1 MRRIGSG
8 SPPLH
13 RFRVGLEFA
22 LKGYR
27 DLDGM
32 VERHAALAAEL
43 ARRIGL
49 PEAVQEALAAS
60 YEHVGRQG
68 LAREAGWEPTSRS
81 RPGSS
86 QFAEFMEVAHR
97 VGGVDAATALA
108 RSRSGTQFDP
118 EVVAVFCAGAAEIL
132 RDLDTTSTWAMV
144 VDSEPALGVHLS
156 DDQFDQALDAIAAF
170 VDLKSPY
177 FLGHSR
183 RSPSSSPRQGPRS
196 GLDAA
201 DLRTLRRAG
210 LAHGFGRLGISNS
223 IWDKPGPLGAGERE
237 RVRMHPYLNERMLQQ
252 SPALAPLARDHGP
265 VPRAPRR
272 ERVPPAAD
280 GWGDLERGA
289 RARRRRR
296 LSSDARAA
304 AAPPERD
311 ADTAAAELR
320 REVGAGRL
328 DGDAVD
334 AVLEAAGQPVGQRRD
349 RPAGLTAREVEVLRL
364 VSRGLS
370 SKEIAGRLVISPKT
384 ARNHIEHIYTK
395 IGASSRVNASL
406 FAIQHGLLPVDAFE
420 S

>member
-49 PEAVQEALAAS
+49 PEAVQQALAAS
-60 YEHVGRQG
+60 YEMWDGKG
-68 LAREAGWEPTSRS
+68 WPGKLGGTDIPIAARV
-81 RPGSS
+81 S

-118 EVVAVFCAGAAEIL
+118 EVVAAFCTGAVEIL
-132 RDLDTTSTWAMV
+132 GELDTTSTWAMV

-183 RSPSSSPRQGPRS
+183 AVAELVAAAGATM

-210 LAHGFGRLGISNS
+210 FAHGLGRLGISNS

-252 SPALAPLARDHGP
+252 SPALAPLAAIT
-265 VPRAPRR
+265 VQFR
-272 ERVPPAAD
+272 ERLDGSGYPRQLSGGAISNAARVLAAAD
-280 GWGDLERGA
+280 VYQAMREPRPH
-289 RARRRRR
+289 RA
-296 LSSDARAA
+296 
-304 AAPPERD
+304 ERD

-320 REVGAGRL
+320 REAGAGRL

-334 AVLEAAGQPVGQRRD
+334 AVLEAAGQPVGHRRD

-364 VSRGLS
+364 VSRGMS
-370 SKEIAGRLVISPKT
+370 SREIAGQLVISPKT